1 MIARIAGGHR
11 NDPRDT
17 TAPRRSMAGAKR
29 IGASWF
35 GVFLAIGLVFSCTP
49 GFAAEARVLFLR
61 GWFGVFS
68 TGLDTLAEE
77 LKAKG
82 IKAEVAGHLHWDA
95 AVTDIVR
102 ARAAGETG
110 PLVLVGHSA
119 GANNVIDMARALEK
133 HKITVDLLIT
143 LAPLLQNPVPANVL
157 RAVNYYQS
165 PGWGAPLAGDRG
177 FHGKLSNVNLIDDP
191 TILHVSIDKSTRVQA
206 DIRREI
212 EAVARGK

>member
-1 MIARIAGGHR
+1 MIARIAGAHR
-11 NDPRDT
+11 NNAHEMP
-17 TAPRRSMAGAKR
+17 PLRRSKAGACS
-29 IGASWF
+29 IGM
-35 GVFLAIGLVFSCTP
+35 FLTIALLFMSTS
-49 GFAAEARVLFLR
+49 GFAAEPRVLFLR

-68 TGLDTLAEE
+68 TGLDTLADD

-82 IKAEVAGHLHWDA
+82 IKAEVAGHLHWEA
-95 AVTDIVR
+95 AVSDIVR

-133 HKITVDLLIT
+133 HKISVDLLIT

-206 DIRREI
+206 DILREI
-212 EAVARGK
+212 DAAVRGK

>member
-1 MIARIAGGHR
+1 MIARIAGAHR
-11 NDPRDT
+11 NNTCRMP
-17 TAPRRSMAGAKR
+17 PQCRSRARAR
-29 IGASWF
+29 WVRTI
-35 GVFLAIGLVFSCTP
+35 LAIALLLTSTP
-49 GFAAEARVLFLR
+49 GFAAEPRVLFLR

-68 TGLDTLAEE
+68 TGLDTLADQ

-157 RAVNYYQS
+157 RAVNYYQA

-206 DIRREI
+206 DILREI
-212 EAVARGK
+212 DAAVRGK

>member
-1 MIARIAGGHR
+1 MIAWLERACRHVAVRVGAGCIAALLGMMLSCG
-11 NDPRDT
+11 
-17 TAPRRSMAGAKR
+17 
-29 IGASWF
+29 GAS
-35 GVFLAIGLVFSCTP
+35 
-49 GFAAEARVLFLR
+49 AEARVLFLR

-68 TGLDTLAEE
+68 TGLDTLADG

-82 IKAEVAGHLHWDA
+82 IKAEVVGHLRWEA
-95 AVTDIVR
+95 SVAEIVK

-119 GANNVIDMARALEK
+119 GANNVIDMARALEPR
-133 HKITVDLLIT
+133 KINVDLLIT

-177 FHGKLSNVNLIDDP
+177 FKGKLSNVNLIDDP
-191 TILHVSIDKSTRVQA
+191 TILHVSIDKSSRVQA
-206 DIRREI
+206 DILHEI
-212 EAVARGK
+212 EAVLRGK

>member
-1 MIARIAGGHR
+1 MIARIAGAHR
-11 NDPRDT
+11 NNARRVP
-17 TAPRRSMAGAKR
+17 PRRRCNAGAGC
-29 IGASWF
+29 IAAI
-35 GVFLAIGLVFSCTP
+35 LAIVVLFVSTP
-49 GFAAEARVLFLR
+49 GFAAEPRVLFLR

-68 TGLDTLAEE
+68 TGLDTLADQ

-102 ARAAGETG
+102 ARAAGDTG

-157 RAVNYYQS
+157 RAVNYYQA

-191 TILHVSIDKSTRVQA
+191 SILHVSIDKSTRVQA
-206 DIRREI
+206 DILREI
-212 EAVARGK
+212 DAAVRGK

>member
-1 MIARIAGGHR
+1 MIARIVDAHR
-11 NDPRDT
+11 NSARGVPPLRG
-17 TAPRRSMAGAKR
+17 SMAGVSR
-29 IGASWF
+29 IGM
-35 GVFLAIGLVFSCTP
+35 FLTIALLFMSTP
-49 GFAAEARVLFLR
+49 GFAAESRVLFLR

-68 TGLDTLAEE
+68 TGLDTLADQ

-165 PGWGAPLAGDRG
+165 PGWGAPLAGDKG
-177 FHGKLSNVNLIDDP
+177 FHGKLSNNNLIDDP
-191 TILHVSIDKSTRVQA
+191 TILHASIDKSTRVQA
-206 DIRREI
+206 DILREI
-212 EAVARGK
+212 DAAVRGK

>member
-1 MIARIAGGHR
+1 MIARIAGAHR
-11 NDPRDT
+11 NKARGTLPL
-17 TAPRRSMAGAKR
+17 RRCNVGANC
-29 IGASWF
+29 IAAM
-35 GVFLAIGLVFSCTP
+35 LAIVALFMSTS
-49 GFAAEARVLFLR
+49 GFAAESRVLFLR

-68 TGLDTLAEE
+68 TGLDTLADQ

-110 PLVLVGHSA
+110 PLILVGHSA

-157 RAVNYYQS
+157 RAVNYYQA

-206 DIRREI
+206 DILREI
-212 EAVARGK
+212 DAAVRGK

>member
-1 MIARIAGGHR
+1 MIARIAGAYR
-11 NDPRDT
+11 NDKRGVPSLHRCN
-17 TAPRRSMAGAKR
+17 AGASC
-29 IGASWF
+29 IA
-35 GVFLAIGLVFSCTP
+35 VILAVVVLLMSTS
-49 GFAAEARVLFLR
+49 GFAAEPRVLFLR

-68 TGLDTLAEE
+68 TGLDTLADD
-77 LKAKG
+77 LKGKG
-82 IKAEVAGHLHWDA
+82 IKAEVAGHLHWEA
-95 AVTDIVR
+95 AVADIVR

-143 LAPLLQNPVPANVL
+143 LAPLLQNPVPANVS
-157 RAVNYYQS
+157 RAVNYYQA

-206 DIRREI
+206 DILREI
-212 EAVARGK
+212 DAAVRGK

>member
-1 MIARIAGGHR
+1 MAAMIAWLGRKHR
-11 NDPRDT
+11 CA
-17 TAPRRSMAGAKR
+17 APRTRRSSGAGANAGR
-29 IGASWF
+29 IG
-35 GVFLAIGLVFSCTP
+35 GVVAILMLWCGCA
-49 GFAAEARVLFLR
+49 FAEPRVLFLR

-68 TGLDTLAEE
+68 TGLDTLADE

-82 IKAEVAGHLHWDA
+82 IKAEVAGHLHWEA
-95 AVTDIVR
+95 SVAEIVK

-110 PLVLVGHSA
+110 PLILVGHSA
-119 GANNVIDMARALEK
+119 GANNVIDMARALEPR
-133 HKITVDLLIT
+133 KITVDLLIT

-157 RAVNYYQS
+157 RAVNFYQA

-177 FHGKLSNVNLIDDP
+177 FKGKLNNVNLIDDP

-212 EAVARGK
+212 EAAVRGK